1 MKSETD
7 VWNQMWRAECRRA
20 NEAQQ
25 KAHEAELRFIAAD
38 WQRFTLKA
46 HLQLAANCLG
56 ERFPNFSQRL
66 HDLILE
72 LDVKYEKTTRAHST
86 TIPSGSADTAGSG
99 AVSEAAA
106 QLESTEA
113 LSVSDRSSFLPP
125 AVQYTGNWDDCA
137 LTKHQAD

>member
-46 HLQLAANCLG
+46 HLQLAANCLR

-86 TIPSGSADTAGSG
+86 AAPGGSQNEAGGG
-99 AVSEAAA
+99 AVPETAA
-106 QLESTEA
+106 QLEGTEA
-113 LSVSDRSSFLPP
+113 LPVSDGSSCLPP
-125 AVQYTGNWDDCA
+125 AVKYAGNWDDCA
-137 LTKHQAD
+137 LMRKQAD